1 MARKVSFS
9 ALESRSARLRLKI
22 RRRPYSGPSLARGI
36 SLMYRR
42 NTTNGTWVLKA
53 SNGHGAYWTKAFAV
67 ADDFED
73 ADAKK
78 VLTFYQA
85 QDQAKKLARG
95 EDGGPDSAPIT
106 VDGALKAYRRD
117 LEARGANPY
126 NAEWP
131 RLHLT
136 GGLLSK
142 PVAMLTSAEL
152 KKWRDA
158 LLGTMATATINQLCA
173 CLSAA
178 LELAAQF
185 DAKRIQNRDA
195 WDIGL
200 ANLPDA
206 QQSRNVILSDA
217 KVREFVSAAYK
228 LDDQFGLLADVLAV
242 TGTRPSQATR
252 LRVEDLHDHPVR
264 PKLAMPKSAKGGS
277 RNRSA
282 KKAERYSVPITVQ
295 LAIKLKQ
302 AAKGRADDAPLLLQS
317 DGNAWGDNPGQ
328 RYHREVGKVV
338 RAIGRDPAEVTMYCL
353 RHSSI
358 VRALLLNVPIRLVA
372 SLHNTSV
379 AMIEG
384 TYSKYITE
392 YSDGV
397 SRRALLQHELP
408 VGDTVTALACIA
420 ARPRPNSR
428 PRGENLTEPP
438 NPLSAKVHAP
448 FQEDRSV

>member
-1 MARKVSFS
+1 MARRVSFA

-36 SLMYRR
+36 ALMYRR
-42 NTTNGTWVLKA
+42 NKTNGTWVLKA
-53 SNGHGAYWTKAFAV
+53 SDGHGAYWTKAFAL

-73 ADAKK
+73 ADAKN

-95 EDGGPDSAPIT
+95 DDGSPDSAPIT
-106 VDGALKAYRRD
+106 VDGALTDYKTD
-117 LEARGANPY
+117 LTARSANPY

-131 RLHLT
+131 RVHLT
-136 GGLLSK
+136 SMLLSK
-142 PVAMLTSAEL
+142 PVAMLAATEL
-152 KKWRDA
+152 KKWRDG
-158 LLGTMATATINQLCA
+158 LLGTMAPATINRLCG
-173 CLSAA
+173 CLRAA
-178 LELAAQF
+178 LELARQH
-185 DAKRIQNRDA
+185 DERIQNRQA
-195 WDIGL
+195 WEIGL
-200 ANLPDA
+200 AGLPDA
-206 QQSRNVILSDA
+206 QEARNVIISDD
-217 KVREFVSAAYK
+217 KVREFVGTAYG
-228 LDDQFGLLADVLAV
+228 LDHQFGLLADTLAI
-242 TGTRPSQATR
+242 TGARPSQAAR

-264 PKLAMPKSAKGGS
+264 PKLAMPKSGKGGS

-338 RAIGRDPAEVTMYCL
+338 SAIGLDPAEVTMYCL

-358 VRALLLNVPIRLVA
+358 VRMLLRNVPIRLAA

-379 AMIEG
+379 AIIEKH
-384 TYSKYITE
+384 YSKYITE
-392 YSDGV
+392 HSIDDITRAGLLSEPAREPAVDNVV
-397 SRRALLQHELP
+397 SIATRA
-408 VGDTVTALACIA
+408 I
-420 ARPRPNSR
+420 
-428 PRGENLTEPP
+428 
-438 NPLSAKVHAP
+438 
-448 FQEDRSV
+448 